1 MRPERPENNYQNNP
15 NIYDEQNIFDAF
27 NYRPEDESRPP
38 YDERR
43 KPTRPDFNN
52 NRNPLRPNSN
62 HRRPY
67 KPNLTKQRP
76 YYGSDRPERPVEAGH
91 RPFNDNGPS
100 VDRLNRPNR

>member
-76 YYGSDRPERPVEAGH
+76 YYGSNRPERPVEAGH